1 MEKCNLFLKN
11 VIINLWKNELG
22 KHFQS
27 VHEGKKQHN
36 CYKCNAIFVKKI
48 DFDYHFT
55 SVHGGRHIYET
66 CSTCFLNHILCLY
79 TCSKCLLLQITLHW
93 KIILHLF
100 MKGKSNIN
108 VTIVV
113 LLLIIFLSWNII
125 LHLFMK
131 EKSNIIVIDVVL
143 ILRNRLTLKIILL
156 QSLKVKRLILKIR

>member
-1 MEKCNLFLKN
+1 MSKRAKIKKRVDPSSFWSKTSIHTRNQVSSSKTVNFNIKWALTKQKCPWL
-11 VIINLWKNELG
+11 
-22 KHFQS
+22 
-27 VHEGKKQHN
+27 
-36 CYKCNAIFVKKI
+36 YK
-48 DFDYHFT
+48 
-55 SVHGGRHIYET
+55 T
-66 CSTCFLNHILCLY
+66 CSACFLNHILCLY

-143 ILRNRLTLKIILL
+143 ILRNRLTLKIILH
-156 QSLKVKRLILKIR
+156 QSMKVKRLILKIR

>member
-1 MEKCNLFLKN
+1 MKWVRKPLNTKMLHTSW
-11 VIINLWKNELG
+11 VIEFWPRRQVVDASFSITTCLLG
-22 KHFQS
+22 PNSMTQE
-27 VHEGKKQHN
+27 V
-36 CYKCNAIFVKKI
+36 
-48 DFDYHFT
+48 
-55 SVHGGRHIYET
+55 YET

-143 ILRNRLTLKIILL
+143 ILRHRLTLKIIFH
-156 QSLKVKRLILKIR
+156 QSMKVKRLILKIR